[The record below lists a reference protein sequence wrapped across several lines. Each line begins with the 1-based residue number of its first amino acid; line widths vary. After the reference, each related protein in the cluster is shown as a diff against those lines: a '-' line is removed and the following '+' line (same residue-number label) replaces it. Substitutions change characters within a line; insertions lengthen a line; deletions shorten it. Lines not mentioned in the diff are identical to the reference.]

1 MSISKHKF
9 VLFPLVVVM
18 MVACVKG
25 EPKKEKGN
33 EVNEERITG
42 DHLQMPKKKSELNGW
57 QGLKIKSEGPVLC
70 KLIFPENYGLT
81 NNEELMVLRKLAN
94 SNLDQDL
101 DCVLQ
106 VNSSALNQIRFLA
119 VKKDDVNAA
128 SMLLNP
134 NKFGGFEL
142 DGELAEEYA
151 GEYQLPVLEKSNN
164 LNAILKD
171 TETAEQLSDSL
182 CSWVETLGEKEDQKR
197 LKKVMLNLRKAKLSQ
212 LSNMLSSKCG
222 RVLQ

>member
-9 VLFPLVVVM
+9 ILYPLVVVM
-18 MVACVKG
+18 LIACTKG
-25 EPKKEKGN
+25 EQKKP
-33 EVNEERITG
+33 VNKESKTG

-57 QGLKIKSEGPVLC
+57 QGLKIQKNGSKLC
-70 KLIFPENYGLT
+70 TLIFPENYGLA
-81 NNEELMVLRKLAN
+81 NNDELMVLRKLAN
-94 SNLDQDL
+94 SSLDHDL

-106 VNSSALNQIRFLA
+106 VNSAALNQIKFLA

-134 NKFGGFEL
+134 EKYGGVEL

-164 LNAILKD
+164 LNIILKD
-171 TETAEQLSDSL
+171 AETAEQVSDSL
-182 CSWVETLGEKEDQKR
+182 CSWVETLGEKEDKNR
-197 LKKVMLNLRKAKLSQ
+197 VKKVMLNLRKEKLSQ
-212 LSNMLSSKCG
+212 FANMLSSKCG
-222 RVLQ
+222 RVFQ